1 MNPNHVFVLGTDD
14 FNLIKLKSLRKAE
27 NYKFHKL
34 LGYQDI
40 RGSTN
45 YPVQDL
51 LEKAEAQLRA
61 FDKPIAGLIG
71 FYDFP
76 VTDMIP
82 ILARKFGLHAPSLQS
97 VIKCEHKYWSR
108 MEQRKAIPQHV
119 PDFCIFDPFSD
130 QARQQIHLP
139 YPFWIKPVKSFRSYL
154 GFRISN
160 DEDFRRAIT
169 LTREHISDIAKPFDY
184 LLDYLN
190 MPEKV
195 EEVSGGYCI
204 AEAIISGKQFTVE
217 GYAHGHEIHTYGI
230 IDSYRDPNRSTF
242 SRYEYPS
249 NLPRRVQEQI
259 SNAANRFMTQIGF
272 TNGCFNIEFFYEEED
287 DQLWLLEI
295 NPRMS
300 QSHADLFQKVDGDS
314 NHSIM
319 IDVAQGKR
327 PDFPYR
333 EGMFNHAAKF
343 MYRKFEDAIVKR
355 VPTAEEIQVIQ
366 QKIPGTFVEV
376 LVNEG
381 TRLSN
386 LLNQDSYSF
395 EIADIYVGGQTQ
407 KALLENYDQVLALLP
422 FEFEPVEVPTS
433 DA

>member
-1 MNPNHVFVLGTDD
+1 MKPKNIFVLGTDD

-27 NYKFHKL
+27 NFQFHRL
-34 LGYQDI
+34 LDYQDI
-40 RGSTN
+40 RGSTH
-45 YPVQDL
+45 YPVHDL
-51 LEKAEAQLRA
+51 LERAEAQLKA
-61 FDKPIAGLIG
+61 FDGPIAGLIG

-82 ILARKFGLHAPSLQS
+82 ILARKFGLNAPSLES

-119 PDFCIFDPFSD
+119 PDFCIFDPFSE
-130 QARQQIHLP
+130 QARAQIHLA

-154 GFRISN
+154 SFRVNS
-160 DEDFRRAIT
+160 DDDFQQAIEA
-169 LTREHISDIAKPFDY
+169 TRSHISDIAKPFDY
-184 LLDYLN
+184 LLDSLN

-195 EEVSGGYCI
+195 EEISGGYCI
-204 AEAIISGKQFTVE
+204 AEDVISGKQFTVE
-217 GYAHGHEIHTYGI
+217 GYAYGHEIHTYGI
-230 IDSYRDPNRSTF
+230 VDSYRDPNRSTF

-272 TNGCFNIEFFYEEED
+272 TNGCFNIEFFFEEEQ

-300 QSHADLFQKVDGDS
+300 QSHADLFQKVDGDA
-314 NHSIM
+314 NHSVM
-319 IDVAQGKR
+319 IDIALGKR
-327 PDFPYR
+327 PDFPSR

-343 MYRKFEDAIVKR
+343 MYRQFEDAMVR
-355 VPTAEEIQVIQ
+355 RTPTAEEIQVIQ

-376 LVNEG
+376 LVEAG
-381 TRLSN
+381 TRLSD
-386 LLNQDSYSF
+386 LINQDSYSY
-395 EIADIYVGGQTQ
+395 EVADIYVGGQTQ
-407 KALLENYDQVLALLP
+407 KELLDNYDRVIELLP
-422 FEFEPVEVPTS
+422 FEFDPVEVATTGT
-433 DA
+433 